1 MIKWNITESGAK
13 HHNPNLVQF
22 VHISLLSFVSA
33 SDQACKDIGGTC
45 QNDHTKCHGS
55 YYSGKCTGGHTNRCC
70 SPSTV
75 GNVFNTFYLRSIL
88 CLLFDYSVRVW
99 S

>member
-1 MIKWNITESGAK
+1 VIKWNITESGAK

-45 QNDHTKCHGS
+45 QDDHTKCHGS

-88 CLLFDYSVRVW
+88 CLLFDYNVRVW